1 MMKKP
6 QIDYT
11 SKDYEGFRNDM
22 INLIPQILPTY
33 TDYSESDAGIM
44 MIEAFAYMGD
54 ILSYYQDR
62 RANEVYLPTA
72 TQLKSVLDISKM
84 LGYQLKTAT
93 ASRTK
98 VYFTLA
104 TPAPAGGF
112 VVPKGFAIGTKP
124 TDYEPSIQFETVQD
138 LFIPQGAKGNEKD
151 AQGNYLYLV
160 DVIQGITIPRDI
172 IGASSA
178 QPNMRFALKYADVL
192 TDSVRVYVNEGTGDE
207 LWADMTDDPI
217 GTTLDGKFYQRE
229 LDENGFTWIVFGD
242 GLRGKIPTVGF
253 SNIAASYRVG
263 GGRDKNVGAN
273 TINTLLD
280 AKAGIVEVNNPTPSI
295 DGTDMETIEQAK
307 VNAPKLFKTQNRAV
321 TMEDYEN
328 ISRSVIGVAKAR
340 AVADEK
346 QTNAVK
352 LTVAPIGGG
361 QPSPA
366 LINLVFQTIDAVKVL
381 TTKVILEAP
390 KYIGALMTL
399 EVEAYE
405 SANNME
411 TKTFVTQALRDL
423 FDFDTISFGEGVP
436 ISRIYRELMNIDS
449 VYSVN
454 VRRLTTVPLVEG
466 TIVSGNPTFGPVEI
480 KTTATYEG
488 KWKVVMTS
496 PTAFTV
502 NQLSYDSSG
511 KEVLVPKGTGTM
523 GTKFTDTG
531 NMISFTITAG
541 TVPCAPGDNW
551 KFKTFPYL
559 SNIAIEPHELLV
571 LAEDDLQITV
581 TGGRG

>member
-1 MMKKP
+1 MIKKP

-93 ASRTK
+93 ASRTQ

-138 LFIPQGAKGNEKD
+138 LYIPQGAKGNETD
-151 AQGNYLYLV
+151 AEGNYLYLV

-172 IGASSA
+172 IGASSG
-178 QPNMRFALKYADVL
+178 QPNMRFPLKYGDVL
-192 TDSVRVYVNEGTGDE
+192 TDSIRVYVNEGTGDE

-229 LDENGFTWIVFGD
+229 LDENGYTWIVFGD

-263 GGRDKNVGAN
+263 GGRSKNVGAN

-280 AKAGIVEVNNPTPSI
+280 AKAGLVEVNNPTPAI

-352 LTVAPIGGG
+352 LTIAPIGGG
-361 QPSPA
+361 QPSA
-366 LINLVFQTIDAVKVL
+366 SLINLVFQTIDAVKVL

-405 SANNME
+405 TANNME
-411 TKTFVTQALRDL
+411 TKTFVTESLRDL
-423 FDFDTISFGEGVP
+423 FDFETISFGEGVP

-466 TIVSGNPTFGPVEI
+466 TIVSGNPTFGTVEI
-480 KTTATYEG
+480 KPTNTYEG
-488 KWKVVMTS
+488 EWKVVMTS

-502 NQLSYDSSG
+502 NRLSYDSQG
-511 KEVLVPKGTGTM
+511 NEVLVPKGTGTM
-523 GTKFTDTG
+523 GTRFTDTD

-541 TVPCAPGDNW
+541 TVPCAAGDNW

-559 SNIAIEPHELLV
+559 SNISIEPHELLV